1 MTMQTGDR
9 AAGLV
14 RRTYVA
20 GKVREVAAD
29 TFEYVLSDA
38 TPDRMGDVIDPA
50 GWQLANFKKNPIALF
65 GHDTG
70 FIVGNWSK
78 VRVVDGE
85 LRGELKLLP
94 PTSDRMREVDA
105 AVQAGVLRAVSVGFR
120 PIKAEPLDEDEP
132 FDGTRFLKQE
142 LVEASLVAVGANPN
156 ALQIAKS
163 LNLSPQTVSLI
174 FGVPAKEDQSAAR
187 GAQTGV
193 TAETNANRKPTNMNT
208 LSAKVEAAQQR
219 MTTATDA
226 LESFV
231 GKLGDI
237 VAGDDTKT
245 MDRLADEV
253 SAAKASLA
261 SLQKAEQLLG
271 VTSEIV
277 VRGTGSASPIVRPF
291 AQPKEKEPKPG
302 DYFLRA
308 ATVLVLARIT
318 QRPTDAILRERY
330 HDDERTRAFFE
341 QVTKSAT
348 VPATTTLA
356 GWAAELAA
364 GVGQLDMLEQLA
376 AQSVY
381 PALSARGPKFTLG
394 RNGSVSIPSRAPT
407 PTIGGSFIAQGAP
420 IPVRQAGFAA
430 LVLGLKKMG
439 VITTATREIVQHSTP
454 AIEGILRQA
463 MQEDTAVAID
473 NVLLSTTAATAVA
486 PAGIRAGVAGLTPTT
501 GGGFNALVGDLKQLV
516 AVLVSANSLRS
527 PVFIM
532 NPAQTLSIALT
543 QNAGG
548 DFPFQ
553 SQIEGGNLLGYG
565 VIQSTTQ
572 PAGTVTLLEAAD
584 FVSATG
590 DTPQFDVSDQ
600 AVVHMDDTTPLPI
613 GSSGAPNTIAAPTRS
628 LWQTDSIGIRMLLDI
643 NWSMRRTGLVA
654 WVAGVTW

>member
-1 MTMQTGDR
+1 MTAIGDR
-9 AAGLV
+9 ASGLV

-38 TPDRMGDVIDPA
+38 TPDRMGDVIEQD

-65 GHDTG
+65 GHSTN
-70 FIVGNWSK
+70 FIVGNWQK
-78 VRVVDGE
+78 VHVVDGE

-120 PIKAEPLDEDEP
+120 PIKHEPLDPDEP
-132 FDGTRFLKQE
+132 FDGTRFLQQE

-174 FGVPAKEDQSAAR
+174 FGKHADKDHDQAN
-187 GAQTGV
+187 GV
-193 TAETNANRKPTNMNT
+193 TGKQAETNANRKPTNMNT

-219 MTTATDA
+219 VTTATDA

-245 MDRLADEV
+245 MDKLADEV

-271 VTSEIV
+271 VTSDIV
-277 VRGTGSASPIVRPF
+277 VRGTSTASPIVRPF
-291 AQPKEKEPKPG
+291 ALPKQNEPKPG

-308 ATVLVLARIT
+308 ATVLALARIT
-318 QRPTDAILRERY
+318 QRPTDVILRERY
-330 HDDERTRAFFE
+330 HDDERTKAFFE
-341 QVTKSAT
+341 HVTKSAT

-394 RNGSVSIPSRAPT
+394 TNGSVSIPSRAPT
-407 PTIGGSFIAQGAP
+407 PTVGGSFIAQGAP

-516 AVLVSANSLRS
+516 AVLVAANSLRS

-543 QNAGG
+543 QNIGG

-553 SQIEGGNLLGYG
+553 TQIENGNLLGYG
-565 VIQSTTQ
+565 VIESTTQ

-600 AVVHMDDTTPLPI
+600 AVLHMEDTTPLPI
-613 GSSGAPNTIAAPTRS
+613 GSSGAPNSVAAPTRS

-643 NWSMRRTGLVA
+643 NWSMRRAGLVA